1 MRLLGYDSPG
11 EVYNHPRHQA
21 AQQCL
26 ADLIAQLRQCSSIAE
41 GHALQQALLGE
52 VLTAETDRRA
62 FARAVRRV
70 RAGKQPQQG
79 VPDPQSGQDPTLPET
94 WQLEHDVC
102 ERVAR
107 QLRCVGDALA
117 WRVYG
122 YQRKHIIALCQN
134 QSPGPIAGKQGLRAE
149 LDRVEQARAD
159 GQFAL
164 LHDLTN
170 CLRIGDVTV
179 FGGDGTPSV
188 IEIKTDP
195 SRRRP
200 AQNRRI
206 KAAIEAVK
214 NGGPLPGLDR
224 RARLY
229 DLDLPYQ
236 NHLKVLRDGA
246 ARAAADGIFTA
257 KLPGDRALLVTDI
270 FGFSARGWTEDD
282 WPKAVERKFRARLR
296 SAGIG
301 DDRRWHVS
309 QISLDSVSRD
319 PMRVPFAAYPL
330 APVTCARIIGDY
342 TVFQVETSGPA
353 LAQSLCRAGLAAQWV
368 VPPAQAPTEL
378 QPGQV
383 VMNITAKAVA
393 LAPAGL
399 ARAPGR
405 RGVTMELSQT
415 LQMCRSELDRYL
427 IELLDQD
434 TWIEGI
440 RYLLADRHVDGRP
453 WPHYRGEDQVWL

>member
-52 VLTAETDRRA
+52 VLRAERDRSVS
-62 FARAVRRV
+62 ARAAQRV
-70 RAGKQPQQG
+70 RAGKQPHQG
-79 VPDPQSGQDPTLPET
+79 VPDPQSGQDPSLPET

-122 YQRKHIIALCQN
+122 FQRKHIIALCQN

-200 AQNRRI
+200 AKNRRS

-214 NGGPLPGLDR
+214 NGGRLPRLGPP
-224 RARLY
+224 ARLY
-229 DLDLPYQ
+229 DLALPSQ
-236 NHLKVLRDGA
+236 NHLKAHRAGA
-246 ARAAADGIFTA
+246 ARPATDGGFTPE
-257 KLPGDRALLVTDI
+257 LPG
-270 FGFSARGWTEDD
+270 G
-282 WPKAVERKFRARLR
+282 
-296 SAGIG
+296 
-301 DDRRWHVS
+301 
-309 QISLDSVSRD
+309 
-319 PMRVPFAAYPL
+319 
-330 APVTCARIIGDY
+330 
-342 TVFQVETSGPA
+342 
-353 LAQSLCRAGLAAQWV
+353 
-368 VPPAQAPTEL
+368 
-378 QPGQV
+378 
-383 VMNITAKAVA
+383 
-393 LAPAGL
+393 
-399 ARAPGR
+399 
-405 RGVTMELSQT
+405 
-415 LQMCRSELDRYL
+415 
-427 IELLDQD
+427 
-434 TWIEGI
+434 
-440 RYLLADRHVDGRP
+440 
-453 WPHYRGEDQVWL
+453 